1 MKHVSTGAGDAQ
13 RPEPEVRAEP
23 AKADLTTPSNPQRA
37 DLPHER
43 DESVGMTGGEP
54 SEAVRQGHA
63 DVERGVKDTS
73 RATESDQA
81 YRRLERP
88 G

>member
-1 MKHVSTGAGDAQ
+1 MKRTASRAADAQ
-13 RPEPEVRAEP
+13 RPEPKLPAEP
-23 AKADLTTPSNPQRA
+23 SKADLTTPSDPQQA

-54 SEAVRQGHA
+54 SAVMRQGHA
-63 DVERGVKDTS
+63 DVERGLKDTS

-81 YRRLERP
+81 YRRLGRP
-88 G
+88 D